1 MRSDF
6 SFTPTVEVQRGEGG
20 SEDCAPY
27 KTNKKTHT
35 NTSFLRSEAFNLE
48 SASSRRSSSRVV
60 NFFAAYSFAPVQ
72 RNNVL
77 KPKRTLVLA
86 NAFRK
91 RFFFY
96 LVFFYLEGFL
106 FTSNFAPFLL
116 FTSKVFFFY
125 LYFFTFYGFGGGAC
139 TYIGTCHRGRTCLGT
154 YFWGVLGG
162 RATMERRA
170 WALLF

>member
-6 SFTPTVEVQRGEGG
+6 SFSPTLEVE

-72 RNNVL
+72 RNNLL

-91 RFFFY
+91 RSFFY
-96 LVFFYLEGFL
+96 
-106 FTSNFAPFLL
+106 L
-116 FTSKVFFFY
+116 FTSKVFCLPLILPRFCV
-125 LYFFTFYGFGGGAC
+125 LPQRVFFTSKNKNGAKLEVNKKPS
-139 TYIGTCHRGRTCLGT
+139 R
-154 YFWGVLGG
+154 
-162 RATMERRA
+162 
-170 WALLF
+170 

>member
-6 SFTPTVEVQRGEGG
+6 SFSPTVEVERGEGG

-72 RNNVL
+72 RNNLL

-91 RFFFY
+91 RSFFY
-96 LVFFYLEGFL
+96 
-106 FTSNFAPFLL
+106 L
-116 FTSKVFFFY
+116 FTSKVFCLPLILPRFCSCTSKVFFPSKSFLTY
-125 LYFFTFYGFGGGAC
+125 NGFGGGAC
-139 TYIGTCHRGRTCLGT
+139 TYIGACHRGRTYLGT
-154 YFWGVLGG
+154 FWGG
-162 RATMERRA
+162 
-170 WALLF
+170 F